1 MAYYLDLFN
10 GNPSGGGV
18 SVMSAITGSSA
29 RQDVTNDLV
38 QINTL
43 AYSYITNPD
52 YITVSDESENQ
63 TNINWVALYS
73 AATDGNL
80 LCVLPL
86 SSHYT
91 IAKGN
96 PVQFDPLDLQFIG
109 VAVNIGINLSSTSDL
124 SVTITVSGEI
134 GVVMITEGLD
144 EPMLDEA
151 GDDIMIT
158 E

>member
-10 GNPSGGGV
+10 GDPRSGGV

-29 RQDVTNDLV
+29 LQNVTADLI
-38 QINTL
+38 QINAL

-63 TNINWVALYS
+63 TNISYVAIYS
-73 AATDGNL
+73 AATSGTL
-80 LCVLPL
+80 LFVLPL

-109 VAVNIGINLSSTSDL
+109 VQVRLGLNLSSAGDL
-124 SVTITVSGEI
+124 SATLTVSGEI
-134 GVVMITEGLD
+134 GVVMISELMD